1 MSMENIFSAGADAG
15 AGLCDNASRNI
26 TLYQYFQTMFQ
37 EPLPKVLAPE
47 TPIERLLKHLSKCE
61 PAPFG
66 GHYYFAQRSTDC
78 TDCQEIGG

>member
-1 MSMENIFSAGADAG
+1 MSWAQARATPPRETS
-15 AGLCDNASRNI
+15 
-26 TLYQYFQTMFQ
+26 LYIDVFKRCF
-37 EPLPKVLAPE
+37 LIPKVLAPE